1 MHSRRK
7 FVTTGLAGV
16 AAGWAWPLPQNARA
30 KSQTNLPRV
39 LLLGDSIS
47 IGYTNFVTGILL
59 DKVQIFRPLNDGG
72 SYLNCEGTTKARK
85 QLPRWLGDGNW
96 DAIHFNFGL
105 HDLKHVDAATGR
117 NSRKSEDPLQA
128 SPEQYEENMEWI
140 VQQLRAT
147 NAKLIFATTTP
158 YPEDPGGPLR
168 DAGLSAKYN
177 EIAVPIMHRNNI
189 AVNDLYSFLLPRM
202 TELMPP
208 RNVHLT
214 PAGSLELAKQV
225 VKHIQ
230 KALASSES

>member
-7 FVTTGLAGV
+7 FVATSLAGV
-16 AAGWAWPLPQNARA
+16 AAGSVWPLSVSAYAQSR
-30 KSQTNLPRV
+30 SDLPKV

-59 DKVQIFRPLNDGG
+59 DRVHVFRPLNNGG

-85 QLPRWLGDGNW
+85 ELPKWLGDGNW

-117 NSRKSEDPLQA
+117 NSRKPEDPLQA
-128 SPEQYEENMEWI
+128 SPEQYGKNMEWI
-140 VQQLRAT
+140 VQQLTAT

-158 YPEDPGGPLR
+158 YPENPGGPLR
-168 DAGLSAKYN
+168 DAGLPAKYN
-177 EIAVPIMHRNNI
+177 QIALPIMHRNKI
-189 AVNDLYSFLLPRM
+189 DINDLYSFLLPRM
-202 TELMPP
+202 EELMPP

-214 PAGSLELAKQV
+214 PAGSLELAKHV
-225 VKHIQ
+225 VEHIER
-230 KALASSES
+230 ALDIG